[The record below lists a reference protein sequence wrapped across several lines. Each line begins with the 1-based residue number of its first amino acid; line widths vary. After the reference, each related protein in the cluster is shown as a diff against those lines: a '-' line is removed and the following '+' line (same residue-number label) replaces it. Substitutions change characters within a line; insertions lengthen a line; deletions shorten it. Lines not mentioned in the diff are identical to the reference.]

1 MSKLFSAFNAA
12 TKKEWI
18 EKITIDLKGADY
30 DEKLVSDAQGIKI
43 APIYHDNDNTPTFNS
58 SFPEDWESYQLIDAK
73 DPKEGNIRALEA
85 LQNDVSGLCF
95 TNPNNLAV
103 LLKGIEIEH
112 IRIDFKDYDAEFI
125 NQWEEYSKGKNVNG
139 AFHGAEDTNLLSTI
153 FAKGKTAKEEIATA
167 FKQGIDKK
175 KNIQFHFEVNSNYF
189 LEIAKLKAFR
199 ILWEQKTGTTPFIF
213 ASSSLSNKEQEYAY
227 NNILR
232 STTECM
238 SAIFGGA
245 NAIMINSYNHSFE
258 MPTEFSERI
267 ARNQQ
272 TILRKESYLDKV
284 IDPSKGSYYVDYLI
298 NQLLKDFNF
307 ENSQTEV
314 NTEKITWLSPEQ
326 IEIKSQYNKEDIS
339 KVEHL
344 NFVAGLAPNLRGPYS
359 TMYVIRPW
367 TIRQY
372 AGFSTAEASN
382 EFYRK
387 N

>member
-12 TKKEWI
+12 TKREWI
-18 EKITIDLKGADY
+18 EKITTDLKGADY
-30 DEKLVSDAQGIKI
+30 NEKLVSDAQGIEI
-43 APIYHDNDNTPTFNS
+43 APIYHANDNTPIFNS
-58 SFPEDWESYQLIDAK
+58 YFPEDWESYQLIDAK

-175 KNIQFHFEVNSNYF
+175 KNIQFHFEINSNYF

-199 ILWEQKTGTTPFIF
+199 ILWEQKIGTTPFIF
-213 ASSSLSNKEQEYAY
+213 ASSSLSNKEREYPY

-258 MPTEFSERI
+258 MPTDFSERI

-272 TILRKESYLDKV
+272 TILRQESYLDKV
-284 IDPSKGSYYVDYLI
+284 SDPTKGAYYIDYLV
-298 NQLLKDFNF
+298 NELLKDYNLENTKKQAFN
-307 ENSQTEV
+307 NKL
-314 NTEKITWLSPEQ
+314 NWISPEQ
-326 IEIKSQYNKEDIS
+326 IEIKSQYTKQDIKEA
-339 KVEHL
+339 EHL
-344 NFVAGLAPNLRGPYS
+344 SFVAGLAPSLRGPYS
-359 TMYVIRPW
+359 TMYVMRPW

-372 AGFSTAEASN
+372 AGFSTAEA
-382 EFYRK
+382 
-387 N
+387 

>member
-18 EKITIDLKGADY
+18 EKITTDLKGADY
-30 DEKLVSDAQGIKI
+30 NEKLVSDAQGIEI
-43 APIYHDNDNTPTFNS
+43 APIYHANDNTPIFNS
-58 SFPEDWESYQLIDAK
+58 SFPDNWESYQLINAK
-73 DPKEGNIRALEA
+73 NPKEGNKRALEA

-95 TNPNNLAV
+95 TNPNKLAI

-125 NQWEEYSKGKNVNG
+125 YQWKEYSKGKNVKG
-139 AFHGAEDTNLLSTI
+139 AFHGIEDTTLLSTI
-153 FAKGKTAKEEIATA
+153 FAKGKTAKEEIDTA
-167 FKQGIDKK
+167 FIKGIDKK
-175 KNIQFHFEVNSNYF
+175 KNIQFHFEISSNYF

-199 ILWEQKTGTTPFIF
+199 ILWEEKTGTTPFIF

-272 TILRKESYLDKV
+272 TILRQESYLDKV
-284 IDPSKGSYYVDYLI
+284 SDPTKLSLI
-298 NQLLKDFNF
+298 H
-307 ENSQTEV
+307 
-314 NTEKITWLSPEQ
+314 
-326 IEIKSQYNKEDIS
+326 IS
-339 KVEHL
+339 E
-344 NFVAGLAPNLRGPYS
+344 PTRPY
-359 TMYVIRPW
+359 
-367 TIRQY
+367 
-372 AGFSTAEASN
+372 
-382 EFYRK
+382 
-387 N
+387 